1 MFPGIFIYIFMH
13 QFSSIQS
20 LSHVQLFATPWITA
34 RQASLSI
41 TNSRSS
47 LKLTSIESVMPSSH
61 LILCCPLLL
70 LHPIPPQLKYPAC
83 PFWVEWIN
91 KLVYLFREILARN
104 ENEQTNTTYRNT
116 DEFLKYGT
124 DQKKPGNS
132 LVVQWLDSMLS
143 LPRAW
148 VQSLVGKYDPTS
160 HVAPL
165 KSKKKK
171 KTN

>member
-1 MFPGIFIYIFMH
+1 M
-13 QFSSIQS
+13 FSSVRS
-20 LSHVQLFATPWITA
+20 FSRVRLFATPWIAA

-41 TNSRSS
+41 TNSWSS
-47 LKLTSIESVMPSSH
+47 PKLMPSSH
-61 LILCCPLLL
+61 LILCHPLFLL
-70 LHPIPPQLKYPAC
+70 PPIPPQLKYPSR
-83 PFWVEWIN
+83 PFSVERIN

-104 ENEQTNTTYRNT
+104 KNDQTNTTHRNT

-148 VQSLVGKYDPTS
+148 VQTWLGNYDPTS
-160 HVAPL
+160 HTAHL
-165 KSKKKK
+165 KSKKEKK
-171 KTN
+171 NNN